1 MAHALYPQLDHC
13 CVDFRAYIS
22 IDESL
27 SPGPCLG
34 NVECEVLRVARM
46 SMIMEIG
53 NPVRAFDDDE
63 CLFFLLSYD
72 CVLFSC

>member
-1 MAHALYPQLDHC
+1 MSHAFYPQLDHC
-13 CVDFRAYIS
+13 WCILKP
-22 IDESL
+22 IDDSL

-34 NVECEVLRVARM
+34 DVGCEVLRVARM